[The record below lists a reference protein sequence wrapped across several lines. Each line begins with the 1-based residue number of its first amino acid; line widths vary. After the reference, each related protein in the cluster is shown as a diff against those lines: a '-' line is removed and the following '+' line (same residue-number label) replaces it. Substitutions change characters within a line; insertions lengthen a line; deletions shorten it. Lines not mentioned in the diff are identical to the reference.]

1 MKEHVMK
8 TQRSFHF
15 VLMAAALTVVSATAA
30 LPVLAEGVIADVCA
44 VTGSHVEIYPHKV
57 NRAVN
62 PADALISHLRKAEV
76 QLNRGAVA
84 RARSILTSSRE
95 YSRKLQ
101 YIQAE
106 TESAFQHINRSNET
120 HDNSIGALPVD
131 WVGMYSSL
139 DEMEVYAPELV
150 QETRERLKQAQ
161 MHATTGDI
169 QRTAETLKEVAAGVP
184 SSLQPGQPIDRQILL
199 ALELLGENEPDIAT
213 AKSVVENAINRLMV
227 VVEAP
232 AASAEDGSGVAG

>member
-8 TQRSFHF
+8 TQRSFYF
-15 VLMAAALTVVSATAA
+15 VLLAAVLAVVSTTAA
-30 LPVLAEGVIADVCA
+30 LPVLAEGGITDVCA
-44 VTGSHVEIYPHKV
+44 VTGSHGEIYPHKV

-62 PADALISHLRKAEV
+62 PADALISHLRQAEI
-76 QLNRGAVA
+76 QLNRGAVEK
-84 RARSILTSSRE
+84 ARSILMSSRE

-101 YIQAE
+101 YMQAE
-106 TESAFQHINRSNET
+106 TWRALQYINRSTDT
-120 HDNSIGALPVD
+120 HDYGVGVLPVD
-131 WVGMYSSL
+131 RGGIYSSL
-139 DEMEVYAPELV
+139 DEMEGYAPEFA

-161 MHATTGDI
+161 KHVVTGDI
-169 QRTAETLKEVAAGVP
+169 QRTAETLKEVIASVP

-227 VVEAP
+227 VVETT